1 MLPVH
6 VSNHFMS
13 VKATFGW
20 FFLFGENMAITNQ
33 EKMVTIEL
41 YGHLGKLFGKT
52 HKRLVRTNGEAI
64 HALCKTINNF
74 ERFLNSSKLRGLT
87 FAIFR
92 GNKNIGLD
100 DMGYPISDEVIKIV
114 PHIIGS
120 KKAGA
125 LQTILGA
132 VLVVVGV
139 VIGYFTGWTGVGW
152 AIGSKMAMMGGA
164 MMLGGVVQ
172 MLSPQ
177 PAGLASKQD
186 ADNRASYAFGGVTNT
201 AAQGYPVPIL
211 YGKRRIGGA
220 IISAG
225 IYVEDQQ

>member
-1 MLPVH
+1 
-6 VSNHFMS
+6 
-13 VKATFGW
+13 
-20 FFLFGENMAITNQ
+20 
-33 EKMVTIEL
+33 MVTIEL
-41 YGHLGKLFGKT
+41 YGQLGKLFGKS
-52 HKRLVRTNGEAI
+52 HKRVVRTNAEAI
-64 HALCKTINNF
+64 HALCKTIDNF
-74 ERFLNSSKLRGLT
+74 ERFLNSSRIRGLT
-87 FAIFR
+87 FAVFR
-92 GNKNIGLD
+92 GQDNIGLD
-100 DMGYPISDEVIKIV
+100 DMGYPVTGETIKIV
-114 PHIIGS
+114 PLLIGS

-177 PAGLASKQD
+177 SAGLASKQD
-186 ADNRASYAFGGVTNT
+186 AANQASYAFGGVTNT
-201 AAQGYPVPIL
+201 AAQGYPVPLL

>member
-1 MLPVH
+1 MTIH
-6 VSNHFMS
+6 D
-13 VKATFGW
+13 
-20 FFLFGENMAITNQ
+20 

-41 YGHLGKLFGKT
+41 YGQLGKLFGKS
-52 HKRLVRTNGEAI
+52 HKRVVRTNAEAI
-64 HALCKTINNF
+64 HALCKTIDNF
-74 ERFLNSSKLRGLT
+74 ERFLNSSRIRGLT
-87 FAIFR
+87 FAVFR
-92 GNKNIGLD
+92 GQDNIGLD
-100 DMGYPISDEVIKIV
+100 DMGYPVTGETIKIV
-114 PHIIGS
+114 PLLIGS

-186 ADNRASYAFGGVTNT
+186 AANQASYAFGGVTNT
-201 AAQGYPVPIL
+201 AAQGYPVPLL

>member
-1 MLPVH
+1 MTIH
-6 VSNHFMS
+6 D
-13 VKATFGW
+13 
-20 FFLFGENMAITNQ
+20 

-41 YGHLGKLFGKT
+41 YGQLGKLFGKS
-52 HKRLVRTNGEAI
+52 HKRVVRTNAEAI
-64 HALCKTINNF
+64 HALCKTIVNF
-74 ERFLNSSKLRGLT
+74 ERFLNSSKIRGLT
-87 FAIFR
+87 FAVFR
-92 GNKNIGLD
+92 GQENIGLD
-100 DMGYPISDEVIKIV
+100 DMGYPVTGETIKIV
-114 PHIIGS
+114 PLLIGS

-152 AIGSKMAMMGGA
+152 AIGSKIAMMGGA

-186 ADNRASYAFGGVTNT
+186 AANQASYAFGGVTNT

>member
-1 MLPVH
+1 M
-6 VSNHFMS
+6 
-13 VKATFGW
+13 AT
-20 FFLFGENMAITNQ
+20 ISQ

-41 YGHLGKLFGKT
+41 YGQLGKLFGRS
-52 HKRLVRTNGEAI
+52 HKRLVRTNAEAV
-64 HALCKTINNF
+64 HALCKTIDNF
-74 ERFLNSSKLRGLT
+74 ERFLNSSKIRGLT
-87 FAIFR
+87 FAVFR
-92 GNKNIGLD
+92 GQKNIGLD
-100 DMGYPISDEVIKIV
+100 DMNYPVTGDVIKIV
-114 PHIIGS
+114 PHVIGS

-125 LQTILGA
+125 LQTIMGA

-177 PAGLASKQD
+177 PAGLASKQS
-186 ADNRASYAFGGVTNT
+186 ADNQASYAFGGVTNT
-201 AAQGYPVPIL
+201 AAQGYPVPL
-211 YGKRRIGGA
+211 GYGRRRIGGA

>member
-1 MLPVH
+1 MTIH
-6 VSNHFMS
+6 D
-13 VKATFGW
+13 
-20 FFLFGENMAITNQ
+20 

-41 YGHLGKLFGKT
+41 YGQLGKLFGKS
-52 HKRLVRTNGEAI
+52 HKRVVRTNAEAI
-64 HALCKTINNF
+64 HALCKTIDNF
-74 ERFLNSSKLRGLT
+74 ERFLNSSKIRGLT
-87 FAIFR
+87 FAVFR
-92 GNKNIGLD
+92 GQENIGLD
-100 DMGYPISDEVIKIV
+100 DMGYPVTGETIKIV
-114 PHIIGS
+114 PLLIGS

-152 AIGSKMAMMGGA
+152 AIGSKIAMMGGA

-177 PAGLASKQD
+177 PAGLASKQG
-186 ADNRASYAFGGVTNT
+186 AANQASYAFGGVTNT

>member
-1 MLPVH
+1 MTPII
-6 VSNHFMS
+6 
-13 VKATFGW
+13 
-20 FFLFGENMAITNQ
+20 E
-33 EKMVTIEL
+33 ERMVTIEL
-41 YGHLGKLFGKT
+41 YGLLGKLFGKY
-52 HKRLVRTNGEAI
+52 HERLVRTNAEAI
-64 HALCKTINNF
+64 HALCKTIDNF

-87 FAIFR
+87 FAIYR

-100 DMGYPISDEVIKIV
+100 DMGYPVTNEVIKIV

-139 VIGYFTGWTGVGW
+139 VIGYFAGWTGVGW

>member
-1 MLPVH
+1 MQEVMTQIELGGILG
-6 VSNHFMS
+6 
-13 VKATFGW
+13 KTFGKVHHRS
-20 FFLFGENMAITNQ
+20 IST
-33 EKMVTIEL
+33 
-41 YGHLGKLFGKT
+41 T
-52 HKRLVRTNGEAI
+52 HEATR
-64 HALCKTINNF
+64 ALAATVKGF
-74 ERFLNSSKLRGLT
+74 EQFMISSKRRGLT
-87 FAIFR
+87 YAVFR
-92 GNKNIGLD
+92 GKKNIGVD
-100 DMGYPISDEVIKIV
+100 DLGFPVTGEVIRIV
-114 PHIIGS
+114 PVTMGS

-139 VIGYFTGWTGVGW
+139 VIGYFSGGTLSAVGYGM
-152 AIGSKMAMMGGA
+152 AKMGA
-164 MMLGGVVQ
+164 VMMLGGVVQ

-177 PAGLASKQD
+177 TAGLASKQD

-201 AAQGYPVPIL
+201 AAQGYPVPLL

>member
-1 MLPVH
+1 MAEIMTRIELGGILG
-6 VSNHFMS
+6 
-13 VKATFGW
+13 KTFGKVHHRS
-20 FFLFGENMAITNQ
+20 IST
-33 EKMVTIEL
+33 
-41 YGHLGKLFGKT
+41 T
-52 HKRLVRTNGEAI
+52 HEATR
-64 HALCKTINNF
+64 ALAATVKGF
-74 ERFLNSSKLRGLT
+74 EQFMISSKRRGLT
-87 FAIFR
+87 YAVFR
-92 GNKNIGLD
+92 GKKNIGVD
-100 DMGYPISDEVIKIV
+100 DLGFPVTGEVIRIV
-114 PHIIGS
+114 PVTMGS

-139 VIGYFTGWTGVGW
+139 VIGYFSGGTLSAVGYGM
-152 AIGSKMAMMGGA
+152 AKMGA
-164 MMLGGVVQ
+164 VMMLGGVVQ

-177 PAGLASKQD
+177 TAGLASKQD

-201 AAQGYPVPIL
+201 AAQGYPVPLL

>member
-1 MLPVH
+1 MTIH
-6 VSNHFMS
+6 D
-13 VKATFGW
+13 
-20 FFLFGENMAITNQ
+20 

-41 YGHLGKLFGKT
+41 YGQLGKLFGKS
-52 HKRLVRTNGEAI
+52 HKRVVRTNAEAI
-64 HALCKTINNF
+64 HALCKTIDNF
-74 ERFLNSSKLRGLT
+74 ERFLNSSKIRGLT
-87 FAIFR
+87 FAVFR
-92 GNKNIGLD
+92 GQENIGLD
-100 DMGYPISDEVIKIV
+100 DMGYPVTGETIKIV
-114 PHIIGS
+114 PLLIGS

-152 AIGSKMAMMGGA
+152 AIGSKIAMMGGA

-177 PAGLASKQD
+177 SAGLASKQD
-186 ADNRASYAFGGVTNT
+186 AANQASYAFGGVTNT

>member
-1 MLPVH
+1 M
-6 VSNHFMS
+6 
-13 VKATFGW
+13 
-20 FFLFGENMAITNQ
+20 Q
-33 EKMVTIEL
+33 EVMTRIEL
-41 YGHLGKLFGKT
+41 SGPLDKRFGKIHHRLISCT
-52 HKRLVRTNGEAI
+52 HEAGEAL
-64 HALCKTINNF
+64 AKTIPGF
-74 ERFLNSSKLRGLT
+74 EKFMITSEERGLT
-87 FAIFR
+87 YAVFK
-92 GNKNIGLD
+92 GDKNIGVD
-100 DMGYPISDEVIKIV
+100 DLGFPVTGEVIRIIPV
-114 PHIIGS
+114 IIGS

-139 VIGYFTGWTGVGW
+139 IVGYASGGTLSAVGYG
-152 AIGSKMAMMGGA
+152 AAKFGAA

-177 PAGLASKQD
+177 PAGLARKES
-186 ADNRASYAFGGVTNT
+186 ADNKASYAFGGVTNT
-201 AAQGYPVPIL
+201 ASQGYPVPLL